1 MASPSPVDLQSIID
15 MLISNMNGKGGT
27 SAANLNLLGNDIFG
41 AVTGTSN
48 DKAPLTDDEAIAQYQ
63 PTLAQVLSTGDVNS
77 PEYIL
82 ADMMGRGVPV
92 VTIKREILKSITE
105 SSIPP
110 EEEDTLMSFV
120 DTLDKEQRSYQEYKR
135 KPVEDSNTKM
145 GLPAKTDRFNPVDI
159 APEVFQSMLSKMD
172 TAQKGV
178 NARVSQI
185 DANSPKEISYKSG
198 TPEFEKLLQ
207 KEILN
212 QWSKSNKPWQEQ
224 DNSGSLPA
232 YNLGDILQNAKISWT
247 DPLAINSLFKGA
259 RQVGGGILKDIFNPD
274 SPKEDKQNMSK
285 AAQKEAA
292 IRAKN
297 NPNAT
302 LTDKKQNAINKAEAN
317 YLKELAGAAA
327 PAMKDSSATDGM
339 VWDAKLKKFR
349 MPTGKEFGTT
359 VQRTQAVNLRDPVA
373 AQQRV
378 MELTAK
384 KIASGLEK
392 MNYTPGNIAM
402 IQKLIAARGMQNG

>member
-27 SAANLNLLGNDIFG
+27 SAANLNLLNNDVFS

-63 PTLAQVLSTGDVNS
+63 PTLAQVLSTGDTNS
-77 PEYIL
+77 VEYNL
-82 ADMMGRGVPV
+82 ADMIASGVPV

-105 SSIPP
+105 GSIPP
-110 EEEDTLMSFV
+110 EEEDVMMSFV
-120 DTLDKEQRSYQEYKR
+120 DTLDKEQRSYQEYLR

-178 NARVSQI
+178 NAKIAQI
-185 DANSPKEISYKSG
+185 DANSPKQVSYKSG

-207 KEILN
+207 SEILKE
-212 QWSKSNKPWQEQ
+212 WSKSNKPWQEQ

-259 RQVGGGILKDIFNPD
+259 RQVGGSVLKQMFNPD
-274 SPKEDKQNMSK
+274 SPNEDRQNMSK
-285 AAQKEAA
+285 AAQREAA

-302 LTDKKQNAINKAEAN
+302 RTDKKQNAFDEAQAN
-317 YLKELAGAAA
+317 YLKELAGAPA
-327 PAMKDSSATDGM
+327 PTKRQDTATS
-339 VWDAKLKKFR
+339 KY
-349 MPTGKEFGTT
+349 
-359 VQRTQAVNLRDPVA
+359 TQAINLRDPVA
-373 AQQRV
+373 AQQRI

-384 KIASGLEK
+384 KISAGLEK

-402 IQKLIAARGMQNG
+402 IQKLMAAKGMQ

>member
-1 MASPSPVDLQSIID
+1 MAPRPPVDLQTVID

-27 SAANLNLLGNDIFG
+27 SAANLNLLNNDVFG

-48 DKAPLTDDEAIAQYQ
+48 DKAPLTDEEAIAQYQ
-63 PTLAQVLSTGDVNS
+63 PTLANILSTGDTSSV
-77 PEYIL
+77 EYNL
-82 ADMMGRGVPV
+82 ADLIAQGVPV

-105 SSIPP
+105 GSIPP
-110 EEEDTLMSFV
+110 EEEDIMMSFV

-178 NARVSQI
+178 NARVAQI
-185 DANSPKEISYKSG
+185 DANSPKKVSYKSG

-285 AAQKEAA
+285 AAQREAA

-302 LTDKKQNAINKAEAN
+302 RTDKQKNAFDEGQAN
-317 YLKELAGAAA
+317 YLKELAGAPA
-327 PAMKDSSATDGM
+327 PTKRQDTATSKY
-339 VWDAKLKKFR
+339 A
-349 MPTGKEFGTT
+349 
-359 VQRTQAVNLRDPVA
+359 QAVNLRDPVA
-373 AQQRV
+373 AQQRI
-378 MELTAK
+378 MELTAQ
-384 KIASGLEK
+384 KIAAGLEK

-402 IQKLIAARGMQNG
+402 IQKLMAAKGMQ